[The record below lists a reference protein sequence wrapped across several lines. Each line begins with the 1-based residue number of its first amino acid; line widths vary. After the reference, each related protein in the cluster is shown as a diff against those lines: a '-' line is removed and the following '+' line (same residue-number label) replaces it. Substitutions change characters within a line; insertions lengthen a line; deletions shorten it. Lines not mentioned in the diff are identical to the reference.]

1 MKTFRLAFN
10 PAKIHELAGRYDYVS
25 DGGPLQAGKKITM
38 GEYTRTNLEVIF
50 EWKTKGRGRSRLQK
64 NTNAEIADA
73 LKLAADAKTER
84 AALAVLTGLRGVEV
98 PVASAIL
105 TAVYPKRFTIID
117 FSEYSAEDDQ

>member
-73 LKLAADAKTER
+73 LKLAAEAKN
-84 AALAVLTGLRGVEV
+84 
-98 PVASAIL
+98 
-105 TAVYPKRFTIID
+105 
-117 FSEYSAEDDQ
+117 